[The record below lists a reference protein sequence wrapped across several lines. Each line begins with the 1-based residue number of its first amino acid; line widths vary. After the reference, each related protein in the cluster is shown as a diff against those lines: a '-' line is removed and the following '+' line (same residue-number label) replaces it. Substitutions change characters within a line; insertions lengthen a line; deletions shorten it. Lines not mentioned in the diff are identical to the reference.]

1 MIKPELKQLLLA
13 ISFFLW
19 SILIIFFSVIPG
31 DDLVNLGN
39 EDSRFRWDYLEH
51 FAVFSLFAILFLLW
65 QRNNPTRK
73 VFIALLI
80 TGISFASFTEL
91 LQLFIESR
99 SFNYID
105 LLFNIAGLHSGY
117 FIIKT
122 VQRFRLRSSS

>member
-1 MIKPELKQLLLA
+1 MQKPELKQLFLA

-19 SILIIFFSVIPG
+19 SILIFFFSIIPG
-31 DDLVNLGN
+31 DNLVKLGN
-39 EDSRFRWDYLEH
+39 EDSVFRWDYLEH

-65 QRNNPTRK
+65 LRNSSTKK

-80 TGISFASFTEL
+80 VGISFASFTEL
-91 LQLFIESR
+91 IQLFIESR

-122 VQRFRLRSSS
+122 FQHFRSRTVS